1 MWQLKLCDRETNSE
15 QKKKR
20 KVKKGPGFIIQASTK
35 HRKKIRKMS
44 KRGVRFLTSQYYRC

>member
-20 KVKKGPGFIIQASTK
+20 KEKNLALS
-35 HRKKIRKMS
+35 S
-44 KRGVRFLTSQYYRC
+44 KRVQNIEKNQKK